1 MLAFEIKGDH
11 LVVRKITV
19 SVDVYLNGVSGM
31 LDEWTSP
38 EDEKAWK
45 GL

>member
-11 LVVRKITV
+11 LVVRKITFP
-19 SVDVYLNGVSGM
+19 VDVYLNGVAGM
-31 LDEWTSP
+31 LDEWISP